1 MLIEKLKAVLEKVLW
16 EEPARAPRWR
26 RALLRP
32 ARILYAVIRD
42 LVDGQI
48 NLRAMSLVY
57 TTLLSLVPLL
67 AITFSVLKGFGV
79 HNQIEPL
86 LLRAFAPLGDQGA
99 EIAERIIGFVN
110 NMQVGVLGSVGL
122 GLLIFT
128 VISLMQKIERSLND
142 IWQVPQDRAFA
153 ERFSGYLSI
162 LMIGPVLVFSS
173 LGLTASIG
181 HSSVVQSIAAIE
193 PFGALIHAAGRM
205 LPYLL
210 IIIAFTLIYKLM
222 PNKHVRW
229 ASAVIGGIVAGVL
242 WETIGWAFATYVVQ
256 SSNYPAIYSVFAT
269 LLLFMI
275 WLYLSWVILL
285 IGAAVGFYHQHP
297 EYIGARRAQ
306 LLLSGSALER
316 LAIASAALIAKQ
328 FCTNEAPP
336 KLNDLARRF
345 QVPEKI
351 IGQLLDVL
359 QRCGCVVALH
369 DDPPGYMP
377 ARPPETILVADVLAA
392 VRNDGRGDNRIAAA
406 LTAQPAVTRATE
418 AAEAAT
424 RQALGGLTLRDLAL
438 DKTAEEGAEEHAA
451 LAAET
456 AAEMARDQP
465 IFGTAAQRSGV

>member
-1 MLIEKLKAVLEKVLW
+1 MLIEKLEAVLEKALW
-16 EEPARAPRWR
+16 EEPARAPWWR
-26 RALLRP
+26 RVLLRP
-32 ARILYAVIRD
+32 TRILYAVIRD
-42 LVDGQI
+42 MADGQI

-86 LLRAFAPLGDQGA
+86 LLRAFEPLGEQGA

-122 GLLIFT
+122 GLLIYT

-181 HSSVVQSIAAIE
+181 HSSVVQSIAEIE
-193 PFGALIHAAGRM
+193 PFGALIQAAGRL
-205 LPYLL
+205 LPYLMV
-210 IIIAFTLIYKLM
+210 IIAFTGVYKLM
-222 PNKHVRW
+222 PNTRVRW
-229 ASAVIGGIVAGVL
+229 TSAVIGGVVAGVL
-242 WETIGWAFATYVVQ
+242 WETVGWAFATYVVK

-275 WLYLSWVILL
+275 WLYVSWVILL
-285 IGAAVGFYHQHP
+285 IGASVAFYHQHP

-306 LLLSGSALER
+306 LLLSMSALER
-316 LAIASAALIAKQ
+316 LAIASAALIARHFSTGKPPP
-328 FCTNEAPP
+328 TLNE
-336 KLNDLARRF
+336 LARRF

-351 IGQLLDVL
+351 VGQLLDVL
-359 QRCGCVVALH
+359 QRSGYVIAMR

-377 ARPPETILVADVLAA
+377 ARPPETISVADLLVA

-406 LTAQPAVTRATE
+406 LTAQPAVMRAAA

-424 RQALGGLTLRDLAL
+424 RQALDGLTLKNLAL
-438 DKTAEEGAEEHAA
+438 DETADEDAGEREA
-451 LAAET
+451 LAAK
-456 AAEMARDQP
+456 AAAVARDEP
-465 IFGTAAQRSGV
+465 DFDTGARRAGV